1 MLRTYIIAEDGEDV
15 YLIDKH
21 AAHERMN
28 FDRMKASQEP
38 VMRQQLL
45 ASVAVDLPQEQYAA
59 CWSTC
64 RCWRSSASRRRTS
77 AAGASWSGPSPRT
90 WRPARSVRP
99 TLDRVLEKLLTCGQ
113 ADPAAARDAMLH
125 TMACKASIK
134 GGWETDPAE
143 LRVLMDK
150 VQSGEIQYC
159 PHGRPVKVKLTRYEI
174 EKMFKRA

>member
-1 MLRTYIIAEDGEDV
+1 
-15 YLIDKH
+15 
-21 AAHERMN
+21 MN
-28 FDRMKASQEP
+28 FDRLKANTEP
-38 VMRQQLL
+38 IMGQQLL
-45 ASVAVDLPQEQYAA
+45 VPEAVQLSPEDYAA
-59 CWSTC
+59 LLEQLPLLEQFGFEAEDFGGESLMI
-64 RCWRSSASRRRTS
+64 RAIPSEIDASQIRE
-77 AAGASWSGPSPRT
+77 
-90 WRPARSVRP
+90 
-99 TLDRVLEKLLTCGQ
+99 TLEMLAEKLRLSGT
-113 ADPAAARDAMLH
+113 ADPSAARDAMLH